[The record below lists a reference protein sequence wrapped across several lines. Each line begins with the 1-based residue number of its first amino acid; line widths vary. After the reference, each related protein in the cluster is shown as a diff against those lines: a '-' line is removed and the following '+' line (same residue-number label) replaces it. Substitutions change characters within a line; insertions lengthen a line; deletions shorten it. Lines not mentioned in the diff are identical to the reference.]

1 MVENET
7 CSTNDRTH
15 RNGGIRR
22 HTMKRLLAA
31 EAAAERTDPIDSADL
46 PGGPAFEAR
55 RLRRAI
61 SAEGLADLA
70 LECFDPGVVAEVDIL
85 KPPEQRDRD
94 LAQLGAA
101 FKRSLTTGSGKWT
114 RGGLRVV
121 ARARSAARSADIRD
135 QTRWFEGLIRKL
147 VWQVPFAA
155 LDKSREDKVSK
166 FRRPAWSI
174 PSNKKP

>member
-1 MVENET
+1 
-7 CSTNDRTH
+7 
-15 RNGGIRR
+15 
-22 HTMKRLLAA
+22 MKRLLAA

-55 RLRRAI
+55 RLRHAI
-61 SAEGLADLA
+61 GAEGLADLA
-70 LECFDPGVVAEVDIL
+70 LECFDPGVVAEVDIP
-85 KPPEQRDRD
+85 KPLEQRDRD

-101 FKRSLTTGSGKWT
+101 FKRSLTTGSG
-114 RGGLRVV
+114 GLRVV
-121 ARARSAARSADIRD
+121 VRARSAARSADIRD

-155 LDKSREDKVSK
+155 LAKSGEDKVSK
-166 FRRPAWSI
+166 FRRLAWSI

>member
-1 MVENET
+1 VVKNET
-7 CSTNDRTH
+7 RSTNDRTH

-22 HTMKRLLAA
+22 RTMKRLLAA
-31 EAAAERTDPIDSADL
+31 EAAAERADPIDGADL
-46 PGGPAFEAR
+46 PAGLAIEAR

-61 SAEGLADLA
+61 GAEGLADLA

-85 KPPEQRDRD
+85 KPLEQRDRD
-94 LAQLGAA
+94 LAQLGAG

-121 ARARSAARSADIRD
+121 ARAGSVARSADIWD
-135 QTRWFEGLIRKL
+135 QMRWFENWFGRFRFRR
-147 VWQVPFAA
+147 WP
-155 LDKSREDKVSK
+155 KSEEDKVSK

-174 PSNKKP
+174 PSNNKP